1 MKRILGVFLLMLLSM
16 VLIACE
22 TTTESTT
29 QALTQST
36 TTSSSV
42 PVTNI
47 DIEADIY
54 EPCQGTIISFTVTV
68 YPANATNQNY
78 TITINPTYMLSF
90 VSGSNSM
97 QVEVVAE
104 GTSGEITENTVTVTS
119 ADNPNI
125 TDTLQIYVYP
135 ASSSSPSC
143 QVN

>member
-1 MKRILGVFLLMLLSM
+1 MKRILTTALLVFLSF
-16 VLIACE
+16 VFIACE
-22 TTTESTT
+22 TTTISTT
-29 QALTQST
+29 QA
-36 TTSSSV
+36 TSNYV

-68 YPANATNQNY
+68 YPSNATNQNY

-104 GTSGEITENTVTVTS
+104 GTSGEITENMVTVTS
-119 ADNPNI
+119 SDNTSI
-125 TDTLQIYVYP
+125 TDTLKIYVYP
-135 ASSSSPSC
+135 ASSTSPSC